1 MPVDHIRYDILAQEA
16 LRGVVRTVLADA
28 AEKGLPGEHHFK
40 ITFATAAPGVRL
52 SERMRMQYPEAMT
65 IVLQHQFWDLV
76 VGDDS
81 FEVGLS
87 FGGITERLA
96 VPFEAITAFY
106 DPAVQFGFQFETI
119 EAEAGGERPAAGG
132 AADKPPPMRI
142 VPPECRR
149 KAGCQA
155 GCQARCLARA
165 GRTGVRAGT
174 AYRRRR
180 GGAARSLSEEIGSPC
195 PACSAAR

>member
-1 MPVDHIRYDILAQEA
+1 
-16 LRGVVRTVLADA
+16 
-28 AEKGLPGEHHFK
+28 
-40 ITFATAAPGVRL
+40 
-52 SERMRMQYPEAMT
+52 MT

-87 FGGITERLA
+87 FGGVTERLA

-119 EAEAGGERPAAGG
+119 EAEAGGERPAAGE

-142 VPPECRR
+142 VPPESAKPDAKPDASPAPAAQASEPARPSGGGEVVRLDRFR
-149 KAGCQA
+149 KK
-155 GCQARCLARA
+155 
-165 GRTGVRAGT
+165 
-174 AYRRRR
+174 
-180 GGAARSLSEEIGSPC
+180 
-195 PACSAAR
+195 